1 MSTTKQTRCPHC
13 TSVFNI
19 TDEQLAARGGH
30 VLCGSCLQVFRA
42 DQHLVDA
49 SQIVSPSPAPSASV
63 STSAPPTD
71 TRQTS
76 TEAQMSMPVVAK
88 EQHAAPQ
95 SQTAPTKKRKKDDES
110 WAMDLLGD
118 LGAELEDDLANINPQ
133 KVNSP
138 SVKDPEQ
145 EQTQQAKAKK
155 PLFDD
160 EISDLLQ
167 EAWVEPTDSAPLKGL
182 GGVDKIK
189 ESADESWAQALM
201 SELEEEEKKEKE
213 KNYSMELAP
222 QRPKEPSTKSKAKEP
237 VSDKEEKENVS
248 TAKKSSNSSEDDDL
262 LSFLNKSA
270 SPAAQPQRTTATL
283 PLEIK
288 SQPMI
293 SINWGYW
300 LTWSFMCIFATIL
313 LLVQYVYFHFNEL
326 AYNDKTRPQLVQ
338 ICNTIG
344 CKVPEPPNASLISI
358 EKLVIRKHP
367 EIKEALQINAIIFNK
382 ADFAQPLPALKLTL
396 LNKQREVTASRAFQ
410 PKEYLQGEA
419 AKILRR
425 IPPETPI
432 QIQLD
437 IVNPKVDMTS
447 YKMKPL
453 YK

>member
-19 TDEQLAARGGH
+19 TDDQLAARGGH
-30 VLCGSCLQVFRA
+30 VRCGSCLQVFRA

-49 SQIVSPSPAPSASV
+49 SQIVDIPAASPQAAAPI
-63 STSAPPTD
+63 STPPVAPKN
-71 TRQTS
+71 TS
-76 TEAQMSMPVVAK
+76 DSQMSMPVVAK
-88 EQHAAPQ
+88 EQHAPPQPQPAP
-95 SQTAPTKKRKKDDES
+95 AKKRKKDDES

-133 KVNSP
+133 KSVSAPISEPEEKPQP
-138 SVKDPEQ
+138 SK
-145 EQTQQAKAKK
+145 TKK

-201 SELEEEEKKEKE
+201 SELEEEEKKEKA

-222 QRPKEPSTKSKAKEP
+222 QRPKDPNAKTKTKEP
-237 VSDKEEKENVS
+237 IPEKADTETS
-248 TAKKSSNSSEDDDL
+248 AKKSSNNSHEDDDL

-270 SPAAQPQRTTATL
+270 STTAQPQRINPTL

-326 AYNDKTRPQLVQ
+326 AFDEKTRLQLVQ
-338 ICNTIG
+338 I
-344 CKVPEPPNASLISI
+344 
-358 EKLVIRKHP
+358 
-367 EIKEALQINAIIFNK
+367 
-382 ADFAQPLPALKLTL
+382 
-396 LNKQREVTASRAFQ
+396 
-410 PKEYLQGEA
+410 
-419 AKILRR
+419 
-425 IPPETPI
+425 
-432 QIQLD
+432 
-437 IVNPKVDMTS
+437 
-447 YKMKPL
+447 
-453 YK
+453 

>member
-19 TDEQLAARGGH
+19 TDDQLAARGGH
-30 VLCGSCLQVFRA
+30 VRCGSCLQVFRA

-49 SQIVSPSPAPSASV
+49 SQIVDIPA
-63 STSAPPTD
+63 APPQAAAPISTPPVAPKN
-71 TRQTS
+71 TS
-76 TEAQMSMPVVAK
+76 DSQMSMPVVAK
-88 EQHAAPQ
+88 EQHAPPQPQPAP
-95 SQTAPTKKRKKDDES
+95 AKKRKKDDES

-118 LGAELEDDLANINPQ
+118 LGAELEDDLANISPKKSASAPISEPEEKPQ
-133 KVNSP
+133 P
-138 SVKDPEQ
+138 SK
-145 EQTQQAKAKK
+145 TKK

-201 SELEEEEKKEKE
+201 SELEEEEKKEKA

-222 QRPKEPSTKSKAKEP
+222 QRPKDPSAKTKTKEP
-237 VSDKEEKENVS
+237 VPEKTDTETS
-248 TAKKSSNSSEDDDL
+248 AKKSSNNSNEDDDL

-270 SPAAQPQRTTATL
+270 STAAQPQRINPTL

-326 AYNDKTRPQLVQ
+326 AFDEKTRPQLVQ
-338 ICNTIG
+338 ICSTLG
-344 CKVPEPPNASLISI
+344 CQVPEPPNASLISI

-367 EIKEALQINAIIFNK
+367 EIKEALQINAVVFNK

-396 LNKQREVTASRAFQ
+396 LNKKREVTAARAFQ
-410 PKEYLQGEA
+410 PKEYLHGDA